1 MLFYLFGVV
10 MFRILFISFMMVF
23 LASLSLPFDNVQAN
37 KKDARE
43 SMTPTES
50 YHLYM
55 PSPFK
60 DKSTFDTQD
69 QK

>member
-1 MLFYLFGVV
+1 MFVLFGVV
-10 MFRILFISFMMVF
+10 MVRLVIIGVLVILFSV
-23 LASLSLPFDNVQAN
+23 SWDGVQAD

-43 SMTPTES
+43 SMTPTEP

-60 DKSTFDTQD
+60 KNYEGQD
-69 QK
+69 SHHRH